1 VAVKKTTV
9 NVTSMENYVVPIVAA
24 LIAIIFKNNM
34 KQTKKNVM
42 EKQNATAERHNV
54 LTSTAIALLME

>member
-1 VAVKKTTV
+1 MAVKKTTV

-34 KQTKKNVM
+34 KQTNKNVM